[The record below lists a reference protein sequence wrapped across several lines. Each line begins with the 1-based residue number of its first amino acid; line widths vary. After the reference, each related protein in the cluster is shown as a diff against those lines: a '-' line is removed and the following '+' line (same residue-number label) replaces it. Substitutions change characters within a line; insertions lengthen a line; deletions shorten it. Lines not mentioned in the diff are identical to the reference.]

1 MNYGMNQT
9 KKYEYRIT
17 TPKGIISGILGG
29 IAFSLIGAFCTFVCI
44 LGLIDDM
51 KIADYGITNAT
62 IIDMEVVDG
71 YQEYKISYTVDNKE
85 YIKENT
91 FSGDDRNIGDAVT
104 IRYDKENPN
113 TMAYHNNPGFIFPIV
128 SIIML
133 VFGVMSLISSIR
145 SLKFYLNP
153 VKYKNFAPI
162 SKVEVNKFNETQ
174 SDDETIVIRTEE
186 DVTRFP

>member
-1 MNYGMNQT
+1 
-9 KKYEYRIT
+9 
-17 TPKGIISGILGG
+17 
-29 IAFSLIGAFCTFVCI
+29 
-44 LGLIDDM
+44 
-51 KIADYGITNAT
+51 
-62 IIDMEVVDG
+62 
-71 YQEYKISYTVDNKE
+71 
-85 YIKENT
+85 
-91 FSGDDRNIGDAVT
+91 
-104 IRYDKENPN
+104 
-113 TMAYHNNPGFIFPIV
+113 MAYHNNPGFIFPIV